1 MVTLYKNTLTS
12 ASDRVVKNVP
22 ENVPENAPENAPEN
36 VPEKRLRVIME
47 LIKSDTGISM
57 LVLAKKI
64 VVDHKTF
71 KRDITKLKTRGLLK
85 RIGPAKGGH
94 WVVNEPESFR
104 VNSEK

>member
-1 MVTLYKNTLTS
+1 MVTLHKNTPTS
-12 ASDRVVKNVP
+12 ASDRIVKNVTK
-22 ENVPENAPENAPEN
+22 NAPENAPEN
-36 VPEKRLRVIME
+36 VPENVPEKRLSVIME

-64 VVDHKTF
+64 GVDNKTI

-85 RIGPAKGGH
+85 RVGPAKGGH

-104 VNSEK
+104 VNSEE